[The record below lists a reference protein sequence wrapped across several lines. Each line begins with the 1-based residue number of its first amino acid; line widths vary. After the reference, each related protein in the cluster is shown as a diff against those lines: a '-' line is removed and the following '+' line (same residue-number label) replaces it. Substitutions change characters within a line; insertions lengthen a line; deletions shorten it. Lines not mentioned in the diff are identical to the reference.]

1 MKESILQKFIRLFR
15 DIDKEILPNANVL
28 ERIYIV
34 FDFLWEK
41 IKYNIELIDYV
52 QYRFYFKRRIERDQF
67 ITHGKLL
74 KIIKICN
81 DPKSRIFFDQKPLFN
96 QEFKDY
102 LGRDWLDTKV
112 CSKEEFYSFCK
123 RNSTLFCKSPDGM
136 FGKGIDIIHLANVSD
151 LDRFY
156 DTCKKNKILLEE
168 VLEQDCELAAF
179 NNTAVNTIRVVTL
192 ICADDSVRIMAAVLR
207 LSRKGKFADNFH
219 HDGIASLIDVETG
232 IVNTTGVD
240 RKWNRYTIH
249 PDSRKPIVGFQI
261 PRWFEVVDMVKK
273 AARVHPEVRYV
284 GWDVT
289 IKSSGEIVLIE
300 GNPGADPQPL
310 GTGSGILRDDPSLRS
325 ERLGGADDIARTG
338 NGDVQKCGCACG
350 GCIHRDRAGHQK
362 RRHDGKLYHRR
373 CRLSSQ

>member
-273 AARVHPEVRYV
+273 AAGVHPEVRYV

-300 GNPGADPQPL
+300 GNPGADPDVTQIEDQVGKWPL
-310 GTGSGILRDDPSLRS
+310 YEPLLLEIESCK
-325 ERLGGADDIARTG
+325 E
-338 NGDVQKCGCACG
+338 
-350 GCIHRDRAGHQK
+350 
-362 RRHDGKLYHRR
+362 
-373 CRLSSQ
+373 

>member
-1 MKESILQKFIRLFR
+1 M
-15 DIDKEILPNANVL
+15 
-28 ERIYIV
+28 
-34 FDFLWEK
+34 
-41 IKYNIELIDYV
+41 
-52 QYRFYFKRRIERDQF
+52 
-67 ITHGKLL
+67 
-74 KIIKICN
+74 
-81 DPKSRIFFDQKPLFN
+81 
-96 QEFKDY
+96 
-102 LGRDWLDTKV
+102 
-112 CSKEEFYSFCK
+112 
-123 RNSTLFCKSPDGM
+123 
-136 FGKGIDIIHLANVSD
+136 
-151 LDRFY
+151 
-156 DTCKKNKILLEE
+156 
-168 VLEQDCELAAF
+168 AAF

-300 GNPGADPQPL
+300 GNPGADPDVTQIEDQVGKWPL
-310 GTGSGILRDDPSLRS
+310 YEPLLLEIESCK
-325 ERLGGADDIARTG
+325 E
-338 NGDVQKCGCACG
+338 
-350 GCIHRDRAGHQK
+350 
-362 RRHDGKLYHRR
+362 
-373 CRLSSQ
+373 

>member
-1 MKESILQKFIRLFR
+1 MAR
-15 DIDKEILPNANVL
+15 LPN
-28 ERIYIV
+28 
-34 FDFLWEK
+34 FLVIIRSEK
-41 IKYNIELIDYV
+41 L
-52 QYRFYFKRRIERDQF
+52 
-67 ITHGKLL
+67 
-74 KIIKICN
+74 
-81 DPKSRIFFDQKPLFN
+81 S
-96 QEFKDY
+96 
-102 LGRDWLDTKV
+102 
-112 CSKEEFYSFCK
+112 
-123 RNSTLFCKSPDGM
+123 
-136 FGKGIDIIHLANVSD
+136 GKGQGRGVGVRKKERFVLGKRTFRSQKSKHFVLRII
-151 LDRFY
+151 RFY

-300 GNPGADPQPL
+300 GNPGADPDVTQIEDQVGKWPL
-310 GTGSGILRDDPSLRS
+310 YEPLLFEIESCK
-325 ERLGGADDIARTG
+325 E
-338 NGDVQKCGCACG
+338 
-350 GCIHRDRAGHQK
+350 
-362 RRHDGKLYHRR
+362 
-373 CRLSSQ
+373 

>member
-1 MKESILQKFIRLFR
+1 M
-15 DIDKEILPNANVL
+15 
-28 ERIYIV
+28 
-34 FDFLWEK
+34 
-41 IKYNIELIDYV
+41 
-52 QYRFYFKRRIERDQF
+52 
-67 ITHGKLL
+67 
-74 KIIKICN
+74 
-81 DPKSRIFFDQKPLFN
+81 FN

-192 ICADDSVRIMAAVLR
+192 ICADDSVSIMAAVIR
-207 LSRKGKFADNFH
+207 LSRKGKFADNFL

-300 GNPGADPQPL
+300 GNPGADPDVTLIEDQVGKWPL
-310 GTGSGILRDDPSLRS
+310 YEPLLFEIESCKELSESIMKKITIIGDITSDRPLLNAAYDRKTDAYDFSPVFGKVKKLFEESDYVVGNFETVCAGDKNGFQNQYLLCNSPDELIQAMVKGGVNCVTTAYYHCLDHGI
-325 ERLGGADDIARTG
+325 EGIVRTI
-338 NGDVQKCGCACG
+338 NEFVCN
-350 GCIHRDRAGHQK
+350 
-362 RRHDGKLYHRR
+362 
-373 CRLSSQ
+373 

>member
-112 CSKEEFYSFCK
+112 CSKEEFYSLPEK
-123 RNSTLFCKSPDGM
+123 EINS
-136 FGKGIDIIHLANVSD
+136 
-151 LDRFY
+151 
-156 DTCKKNKILLEE
+156 KKVRTALINGEEE
-168 VLEQDCELAAF
+168 VVLAMEGPYPFFDGESNESINRDCPFTEYDISSLPENVQEL
-179 NNTAVNTIRVVTL
+179 
-192 ICADDSVRIMAAVLR
+192 VRPLLLTYIEE
-207 LSRKGKFADNFH
+207 NF
-219 HDGIASLIDVETG
+219 I
-232 IVNTTGVD
+232 
-240 RKWNRYTIH
+240 
-249 PDSRKPIVGFQI
+249 
-261 PRWFEVVDMVKK
+261 KK
-273 AARVHPEVRYV
+273 
-284 GWDVT
+284 
-289 IKSSGEIVLIE
+289 K
-300 GNPGADPQPL
+300 
-310 GTGSGILRDDPSLRS
+310 
-325 ERLGGADDIARTG
+325 
-338 NGDVQKCGCACG
+338 
-350 GCIHRDRAGHQK
+350 
-362 RRHDGKLYHRR
+362 
-373 CRLSSQ
+373 